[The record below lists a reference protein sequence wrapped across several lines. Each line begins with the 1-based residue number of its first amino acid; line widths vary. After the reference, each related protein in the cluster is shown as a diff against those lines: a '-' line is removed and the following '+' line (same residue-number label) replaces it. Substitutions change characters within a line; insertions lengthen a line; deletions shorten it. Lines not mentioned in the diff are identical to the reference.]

1 MCAFQVRKGFWKP
14 PPQIWLGDV
23 SKIRVLDPHFL
34 HQTAD
39 RLLRIPLHPKSKQ
52 VREAV
57 SFNLRTGCFG
67 SSPHQIVA
75 LSLIKPNL
83 ISLKLLVCVMLLRC
97 CSSLTFALSEFS
109 HQNLLSCSF
118 PRLPYLPFSA
128 FALSLLPS
136 WMLTRL
142 EGASAD

>member
-1 MCAFQVRKGFWKP
+1 MCTLQVRKGFWKP

-52 VREAV
+52 VSDHFHFTV
-57 SFNLRTGCFG
+57 LWVMKLGLG
-67 SSPHQIVA
+67 SGPHQIVA
-75 LSLIKPNL
+75 LSKIVGLHL
-83 ISLKLLVCVMLLRC
+83 CFC
-97 CSSLTFALSEFS
+97 CSSLILTISGVLSWIFPLEPSLLFAPF
-109 HQNLLSCSF
+109 
-118 PRLPYLPFSA
+118 LPYLPFFS
-128 FALSLLPS
+128 FCPSLLPT

-142 EGASAD
+142 DGASTD